1 MHHRYPLN
9 KSCLK
14 LIFSY
19 LLVLIPAC
27 DIGNKE
33 NDNNGYTNFSL
44 EDINP
49 NSPTYGDLIGPSFY
63 KGNAS
68 GYYFGDQGWGL
79 CRTRFGVLNSLYEDL
94 VREGYNNVK
103 IAGINGIDFIDSD
116 LSGMIED
123 RVLPWVQD
131 KIESDVWNYWDI
143 SLRDF
148 VILDANGDFFYI
160 VNLTDF
166 DPSIESNYNNLKQ
179 LLIDA
184 RNN

>member
-1 MHHRYPLN
+1 
-9 KSCLK
+9 
-14 LIFSY
+14 
-19 LLVLIPAC
+19 
-27 DIGNKE
+27 
-33 NDNNGYTNFSL
+33 
-44 EDINP
+44 
-49 NSPTYGDLIGPSFY
+49 
-63 KGNAS
+63 
-68 GYYFGDQGWGL
+68 
-79 CRTRFGVLNSLYEDL
+79 
-94 VREGYNNVK
+94 
-103 IAGINGIDFIDSD
+103 
-116 LSGMIED
+116 MIED

-131 KIESDVWNYWDI
+131 KIESDVWNNWDI

>member
-1 MHHRYPLN
+1 
-9 KSCLK
+9 
-14 LIFSY
+14 
-19 LLVLIPAC
+19 
-27 DIGNKE
+27 
-33 NDNNGYTNFSL
+33 
-44 EDINP
+44 
-49 NSPTYGDLIGPSFY
+49 
-63 KGNAS
+63 
-68 GYYFGDQGWGL
+68 
-79 CRTRFGVLNSLYEDL
+79 
-94 VREGYNNVK
+94 
-103 IAGINGIDFIDSD
+103 
-116 LSGMIED
+116 MIED